1 MYWGRC
7 RKRMKTGKW
16 IIDGKVPKM
25 QEVRGGIQEVISV
38 RQIFNSTLF
47 VIFQTFQCFKLPN
60 QIHSDNGADF
70 INKLWVELFSKLKIL
85 HTRTPP
91 YNPSSN
97 IMERWHRTIVS
108 ILQTMGSE
116 MQKVLRNSKSQW
128 WSFRWDPSYGFSK
141 DHRVREPVEL
151 RKL

>member
-1 MYWGRC
+1 MEGNVL
-7 RKRMKTGKW
+7 RKLQKKDEVWKEVIKW

-60 QIHSDNGADF
+60 QIHSDNRAEF
-70 INKLWVELFSKLKIL
+70 VNKQWVELFSKLKIL

-116 MQKVLRNSKSQW
+116 MQKVLRNSKSQ
-128 WSFRWDPSYGFSK
+128 
-141 DHRVREPVEL
+141 
-151 RKL
+151 